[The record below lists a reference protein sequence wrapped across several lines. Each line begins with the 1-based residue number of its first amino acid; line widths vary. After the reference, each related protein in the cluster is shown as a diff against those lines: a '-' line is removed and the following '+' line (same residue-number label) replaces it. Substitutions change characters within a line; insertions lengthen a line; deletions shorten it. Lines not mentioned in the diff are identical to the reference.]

1 MAEPSSA
8 PEQVEVAFALE
19 GERVPPAYRAP
30 LADAL
35 VRRLPWLR
43 EAPVAGVH
51 GLNLVRCG
59 EGELRVSPR
68 TRLVLRVPRERAA
81 DALALEGAELVLE
94 DGSTLRPARP
104 RTRELLPHGTLY
116 APLVLAEGRDEP
128 AFVGYLRAAL
138 AALDVAAEPVC
149 GRWQSAESGTLVGCS
164 VMLSGLAPE
173 RALRVLQEGVG
184 PHRLLGCGLFV
195 PHRSA
200 AAVGAP
206 A

>member
-8 PEQVEVAFALE
+8 PQQVEVAFALE
-19 GERVPPAYRAP
+19 GERVPPAYRMP

-35 VRRLPWLR
+35 LHTLPWLR
-43 EAPVAGVH
+43 DTPAAGVH

-59 EGELRVSPR
+59 DGELRVSPR

-81 DALALEGAELVLE
+81 DTLALEGAELAL
-94 DGSTLRPARP
+94 GSGTVRPARP
-104 RTRELLPHGTLY
+104 RTRELLSHGTLY
-116 APLVLAEGRDEP
+116 APLVVAEGRDET
-128 AFVGYLRAAL
+128 AFVGHLRATL
-138 AALDVAAEPVC
+138 AGLDVAAEPVC
-149 GRWQSAESGTLVGCS
+149 GRWRSDEGGTLVGCS

>member
-30 LADAL
+30 LAEAL

-43 EAPVAGVH
+43 EAPAAGVH

-81 DALALEGAELVLE
+81 DAQALEGADLAL
-94 DGSTLRPARP
+94 GSSTLRPARP
-104 RTRELLPHGTLY
+104 RLRELLPHGTLY
-116 APLVLAEGRDEP
+116 APLVLAEGRDEA
-128 AFVGYLRAAL
+128 AFVAHLRTTL

-149 GRWQSAESGTLVGCS
+149 GRWQSAEGGTLVGCS